1 MALLKTIRPDEAEGF
16 IAETYSKYEK
26 AAGVVPKPLQMM
38 SVSPGMFENQI
49 RSLDYFMNHSTLDF
63 TLLTLIR
70 FLVSP
75 ECGFDYCIDFNR
87 NLLKRM
93 GMEDD
98 EIESVRSDPEQAP
111 LEEKE
116 KALLLFVLKSVKS
129 PESIEQKDVD
139 ALHDLGWNDS
149 DIYDATFHGARMLAM
164 STMFNTFKMY
174 DI

>member
-1 MALLKTIRPDEAEGF
+1 M
-16 IAETYSKYEK
+16 
-26 AAGVVPKPLQMM
+26 
-38 SVSPGMFENQI
+38 
-49 RSLDYFMNHSTLDF
+49 DYFMNHPTLEF

-75 ECGFDYCIDFNR
+75 ECGYDYCIDFNR

-98 EIESVRSDPEQAP
+98 EIESVRSDPEKAP

-116 KALLLFVLKSVKS
+116 KALLLFVLKAIKS
-129 PESIEQKDVD
+129 PESTEQKDVD

-149 DIYDATFHGARMLAM
+149 DIYDAAFHGARMMGM
-164 STMFNTFKMY
+164 STMFNAFKMY